1 MAAERQR
8 ERRKQREEHL
18 IKRHSFPTRLTIHP
32 IAGVSPHYLHFFID
46 GGWRG

>member
-32 IAGVSPHYLHFFID
+32 IAGVKLE
-46 GGWRG
+46 WRLIKA